1 MDTENQPSQE
11 MVDFVKAISDSDRL
25 RIIGVLAQAP
35 TPAKQVAEQLKLP
48 FRDAINHL
56 SFLSQVGILH
66 EQDGVYELDTLGMK
80 KLARSQFLDRR
91 ESYIP
96 APDLDQKARKV
107 LATYLNPDGTIRQI
121 PQQPAK
127 LKVILDYLIT
137 AFAPG
142 QNYTEKE
149 VNTLIR
155 RFHLDVS
162 GLRRDLVDAGLL
174 ARERDGSRYWRP
186 EKPDAEEG
194 PR

>member
-1 MDTENQPSQE
+1 MNTENQPSQE

-25 RIIGVLAQAP
+25 RIIGVLVQTPA
-35 TPAKQVAEQLKLP
+35 PAKQVAEQLKLP
-48 FRDAINHL
+48 FRDAFNHL
-56 SFLSQVGILH
+56 VFLSQVGILR
-66 EQDGVYELDTLGMK
+66 EQDGVYELDTLGME
-80 KLARSQFLDRR
+80 KLARNQLLNRR
-91 ESYIP
+91 ESYTP
-96 APDLDQKARKV
+96 APDLDQKTRKV

-137 AFAPG
+137 AFTPG
-142 QNYTEKE
+142 ANYTEKE

-162 GLRRDLVDAGLL
+162 GLRRDLVEAGFL